1 MEKEQQRERILS
13 HPKPLSPNQRRAV
26 LSDKRHIRIIAGAG
40 AGKTETLTRR
50 IVYHLIHEEIDPAA
64 IVAFTFTDKAAQG
77 MKSRIY
83 DRLKDMGRD
92 DLRARIGDL
101 YVGTIHGYC
110 YRLLTDY
117 FNFGNHDVFDENQER
132 AFLSIVGKDLG
143 LADSGK
149 YIRNCKNFLET
160 VKVVEGEL
168 IPDETLRES
177 SPGFLEKLN
186 LYKSKLAENKRLT
199 YDRMVSLAVENLEK
213 RPDTLRNIR
222 YLLVDEYQDI
232 NRAQEKLIQ
241 LIGRNASIFIVGDP
255 RQTIYKWR
263 GSDETCFEDFAEVY
277 PGAETIYLTENR
289 RSGRD
294 IIDLANSFSDSFENI
309 QYDHI
314 EPTRTDSGIV
324 AHVVASNDT
333 REAIWIASQIESYI
347 KKGLCEYGDIGILL
361 RSVSTSAPPF
371 IDVFRGRG
379 IPLIIGGGVGLFRK
393 DEARAVG
400 MLFSWL
406 FEKSH
411 WRLDPRR
418 ADPVIDG
425 KDMLPFAIRA
435 WKAAVPYHLPE
446 DIGDRLKTWKN
457 TVLSGEFKHFT
468 EAYQELLNILGY
480 LALDPDDS
488 NQAVVMANLGRFNTI
503 LTDYETAAMLGG
515 NERDWA
521 RDTAGLFEYITGHA
535 NGTYDE
541 RIGEDLQGI
550 NAVQITTIHQAK
562 GLEWPIVF
570 MPAMMSNRFPSK
582 NTGKQKKVMIG
593 RDLFD
598 ATRYDGSIEDERRLF
613 YVATTRAKDVLV
625 FSSFNGQKKDV
636 FESSFVSDLP
646 QGSYLDLSENDLLP
660 AYEITKGGDP
670 EDIQTFSAGQI
681 IAYKTC
687 PYAYRLNHIWGYRP
701 GFSEYLGYGKTLHF
715 CLRLA
720 SDMIKKRGCNPV
732 NAIEAALDDHFFLP
746 FIVSDR
752 SERIQEAARNK
763 LVQFV
768 KEREEDMKQI
778 KEVEARV
785 EFPLQKA
792 TVTGRIDV
800 LLHDG
805 NYFEIRDYKT
815 SKDSTTHDD
824 STIQVQMY
832 ALGMSM
838 TGEPVTKGSVA
849 YLDDASLREVGVSE
863 SHLASAKEAVERHIS
878 GIVTKDFTPQ
888 PGQHCLS
895 CNYGA
900 ICRWKK
906 ELTSIKT
913 TI

>member
-1 MEKEQQRERILS
+1 MDKEQQRERILS

-26 LSDKRHIRIIAGAG
+26 LSGKRHIRIIAGAG

-50 IVYHLIHEEIDPAA
+50 IVYHLIYEKIDPAA

-117 FNFGNHDVFDENQER
+117 FNYGNHDSFDENQER

-143 LADSGK
+143 LADSGN

-186 LYKSKLAENKRLT
+186 MYKSKLAENKRLT
-199 YDRMVSLAVENLEK
+199 YDRMVSLAVENLENK
-213 RPDTLRNIR
+213 PDTLRHIK

-241 LIGRNASIFIVGDP
+241 LIGRKAGIFIVGDP

-263 GSDETCFEDFAEVY
+263 GSDETCFEDFAEIY

-294 IIDLANSFSDSFENI
+294 IIGLANTFSDSFETI

-314 EPTRTDSGIV
+314 EPTRADSGIV
-324 AHVVASNDT
+324 AHVVTSNDT

-347 KKGLCEYGDIGILL
+347 RRGLCDYSDIGILL

-371 IDVFRGRG
+371 IDVFRDRG

-400 MLFSWL
+400 MMFSWL

-425 KDMLPFAIRA
+425 KDMLPYAINA
-435 WKAAVPYHLPE
+435 WKAAVPYFLPE
-446 DIGDRLKTWKN
+446 GIEDRLKGWKN
-457 TVLSGEFKHFT
+457 MVLSGEFEHFT
-468 EAYQELLNILGY
+468 EAYQNLLNLLGY
-480 LALDPDDS
+480 LALDPEDP
-488 NQAVVMANLGRFNTI
+488 NQAVIMANLGRFNTI
-503 LTDYETAAMLGG
+503 LTDYETATMLGG
-515 NERDWA
+515 NERDWG

-535 NGTYDE
+535 NGTYGE
-541 RIGEDLQGI
+541 QIGEDLQGI

-562 GLEWPIVF
+562 GLEWPVVF
-570 MPAMMSNRFPSK
+570 MPALMSNRFPSK

-593 RDLFD
+593 RELFD
-598 ATRYDGSIEDERRLF
+598 AARYEGSIEDERRLF
-613 YVATTRAKDVLV
+613 YVAATRAKDVLV
-625 FSSFNGQKKDV
+625 FSSFNGARKDV
-636 FESSFVSDLP
+636 SESSFVSNLP
-646 QGSYLDLSENDLLP
+646 QGLYLDLTENDHLP
-660 AYEITKGGDP
+660 VYAITKGGDP
-670 EDIQTFSAGQI
+670 DDIQTFSAGQI

-687 PYAYRLNHIWGYRP
+687 PYAYRLNHVWGYRP

-715 CLRLA
+715 CLRQA
-720 SDMIKKRGCNPV
+720 SDMIKNRGCSPV
-732 NAIEAALDDHFFLP
+732 NAIEAALDNHFFLP

-768 KEREEDMKQI
+768 RVRAEDMKQI

-805 NYFEIRDYKT
+805 NCFEIRDYKT

-824 STIQVQMY
+824 SAIQVQMY

-838 TGEPVTKGSVA
+838 TGETVSKGSVA
-849 YLDDASLREVGVSE
+849 YLDDASLREVGITE
-863 SHLASAKEAVERHIS
+863 NHLADAKEAVERHIS
-878 GIVTKDFTPQ
+878 GIMMKNFKPL
-888 PGQHCLS
+888 PGQHCGS
-895 CNYGA
+895 CDYGA
-900 ICRWKK
+900 ICRWRGC
-906 ELTSIKT
+906 
-913 TI
+913 